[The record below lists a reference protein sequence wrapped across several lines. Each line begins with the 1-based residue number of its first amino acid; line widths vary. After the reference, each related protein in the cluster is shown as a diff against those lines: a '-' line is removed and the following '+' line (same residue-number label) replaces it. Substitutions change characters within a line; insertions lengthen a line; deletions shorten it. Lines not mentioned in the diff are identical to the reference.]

1 MPPTMNAVA
10 RLVNRR
16 RKRLGLGVRDV
27 RCMDLPPG
35 VRVGPIRACCRQ
47 ARSGAQAAFDGR
59 RRLSSPR
66 TGAPPPKGERV
77 LAPTYAATVPTVLCS
92 STDPSSAQPAR
103 SAVASRVRTVRD
115 DAPQRA
121 KGRDRRRRQSGGACN
136 PTPAS
141 AARISSVQGDR
152 AARPA
157 VSRWPSNSRPTALA
171 AGACAT
177 RAGHRRDGADIID
190 TARRL
195 ACHPACHPPPE
206 AEDRAACPC
215 PKRRL
220 RPSSAISR
228 GPPASSTT
236 WAYGTPR
243 CCASIGSSS
252 GRRSSIMRAANWARC
267 SRRRTDEAMPGAPA

>member
-1 MPPTMNAVA
+1 MNAVA

-16 RKRLGLGVRDV
+16 RQRLGLGVRDV

-35 VRVGPIRACCRQ
+35 VRVGPIRACRRQ
-47 ARSGAQAAFDGR
+47 ARSGAQAAFGGR

-77 LAPTYAATVPTVLCS
+77 LAPTYAATVPTVLCL

-115 DAPQRA
+115 DAPKRA

-136 PTPAS
+136 PTAAS

-157 VSRWPSNSRPTALA
+157 VSRCHRTL
-171 AGACAT
+171 GHGTRRRGVCDAC
-177 RAGHRRDGADIID
+177 GPP
-190 TARRL
+190 ARRRGHHRHRAHAGSPSGL
-195 ACHPACHPPPE
+195 PPASRGGGSGRD
-206 AEDRAACPC
+206 ARA
-215 PKRRL
+215 RNDG
-220 RPSSAISR
+220 SSAISR
-228 GPPASSTT
+228 VHPPPRPPGRPVRRGAARASGARPGGDRQSCGPRTGHLAAVGVWT
-236 WAYGTPR
+236 
-243 CCASIGSSS
+243 
-252 GRRSSIMRAANWARC
+252 RRS
-267 SRRRTDEAMPGAPA
+267 PGAPA